1 MYLASDCE
9 GTIWFK
15 DCKRM
20 FGSCI
25 FFEESVRNRE
35 KQMDLYGA
43 FMDLNITYDR
53 VDGDALW
60 KVL

>member
-1 MYLASDCE
+1 
-9 GTIWFK
+9 
-15 DCKRM
+15 M